1 MAALVEDNVM
11 DDGVPNI
18 IVPDVV
24 KLVKSIPAPLLT
36 AVTVPD
42 VKVGNVIKLPSPAT
56 Y

>member
-24 KLVKSIPAPLLT
+24 KLAKSIPAPLFT

>member
-36 AVTVPD
+36 AVTVP
-42 VKVGNVIKLPSPAT
+42 VFVVYPWAVT
-56 Y
+56 HCREAY

>member
-1 MAALVEDNVM
+1 MAAFTDAKVIVE
-11 DDGVPNI
+11 GVPNI